1 MPNLEML
8 QSKIE
13 EKRKTSIVEI
23 LAKHQEN
30 VGVMVQQ
37 IIANFSKDVDLKL
50 KEYEKI
56 LDDKIA
62 KTINESLEKYS
73 KEEHSRIEEAIKISL
88 ENYMKKYHS
97 NIENVIRLN
106 LEKFA
111 KEEHSIIEK
120 TICEYLTKFEISIK
134 ERILTFEK
142 KIENIESTNRRLL
155 LMQIESCEK
164 MLINLKN
171 MANINQLNSSNNEC
185 ENNTD
190 SSYDVD

>member
-50 KEYEKI
+50 KKYEKI

-97 NIENVIRLN
+97 NI
-106 LEKFA
+106 
-111 KEEHSIIEK
+111 
-120 TICEYLTKFEISIK
+120 
-134 ERILTFEK
+134 
-142 KIENIESTNRRLL
+142 
-155 LMQIESCEK
+155 
-164 MLINLKN
+164 
-171 MANINQLNSSNNEC
+171 
-185 ENNTD
+185 
-190 SSYDVD
+190 

>member
-50 KEYEKI
+50 KKYEKI

-62 KTINESLEKYS
+62 KMINESLEKYS

-111 KEEHSIIEK
+111 KEEHSIIE
-120 TICEYLTKFEISIK
+120 KFEISIK

-190 SSYDVD
+190 SAYDVD